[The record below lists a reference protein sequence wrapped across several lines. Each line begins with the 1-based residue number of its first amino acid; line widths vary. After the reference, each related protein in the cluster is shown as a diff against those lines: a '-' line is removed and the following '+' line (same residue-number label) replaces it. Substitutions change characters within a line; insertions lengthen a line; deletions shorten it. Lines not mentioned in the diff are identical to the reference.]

1 MKKRIGDILIEMGFL
16 DDDQLRM
23 ALMETKKTGSMI
35 GEVLINLDWI
45 TDDHLQMAIAVQSGA
60 KILNT
65 EEVEIDPEF
74 LTKIPQ
80 DFVTTH
86 AIFPFVLEG
95 NILKVATANPFD
107 VVTKDKL
114 SRMTGCQVET
124 YIASKEW
131 ISSAIALYYE
141 TALKIDDDIENY
153 TRTTTTVTGEKDDN
167 RIVNLCNLLIE
178 KGYVVE
184 ASDIHIIP
192 DGKLVRIYY
201 RIDGVLHQTFLFP
214 KKFHQSLVTRFKIMG
229 QMDISNPNIPHDGRI
244 KYNSKI
250 GSFDLRVSTMPT
262 QFGEAVV
269 MRLLVYNQ
277 VVGSLEKLGFDSE
290 DLEKFLKAVKLPYGL
305 ILSTGPTGSGKT
317 TTLYTSLMTIN
328 SPSVNTM
335 TIEDPIEYVIPN
347 IRQTAVN
354 PKSGMTFGNALR
366 SAMRQDP
373 DIILVGEIRDKET
386 ADLAIR
392 ASITGH
398 LVLSTLHTND
408 AASAINRLIDLGIN
422 PTNLSSSLV
431 MVVAQRLMRK
441 ICPKCSTEE
450 PITDQEIKLFEEN
463 GLEPPANVKK
473 PKGCDNCYFSGYR
486 GRIGIYEIILNDRE
500 MEELICSGAT
510 HSKIEDVAVRAGT
523 SLMIRQALKHVA
535 SQASSIEEVFRVV
548 AYA

>member
-1 MKKRIGDILIEMGFL
+1 MKKRIGSILIEMGFL

-23 ALMETKKTGSMI
+23 ALMETKKTGAML

-45 TDDHLQMAIAVQSGA
+45 TDDSLQMAIAVQSGA

-65 EEVEIDPEF
+65 DDIEIDPE
-74 LTKIPQ
+74 LLIKIPQ
-80 DFVTTH
+80 DFVTTQ
-86 AIFPFVLEG
+86 AIFPFKLEG
-95 NILKVATANPFD
+95 NVLKVATANPFD

-114 SRMTGCQVET
+114 SRMTGYQVET
-124 YIASKEW
+124 YIAAKEW
-131 ISSAIALYYE
+131 ISNAIVLYYE
-141 TALKIDDDIENY
+141 TALKIDDAIENL
-153 TRTTTTVTGEKDDN
+153 TLTTTAASGKTDDN

-178 KGYVVE
+178 KGYITE

-192 DGKLVRIYY
+192 DAKLVRIYY

-214 KKFHQSLVTRFKIMG
+214 ISFHQSLVTRFKIMG
-229 QMDISNPNIPHDGRI
+229 EMDISNPNIPHDGRI
-244 KYNSKI
+244 KYSSKI
-250 GSFDLRVSTMPT
+250 GNFDLRVSSMPT
-262 QFGEAVV
+262 QFGEAIV

-277 VVGSLEKLGFDSE
+277 VVGSLEKLGFEKE
-290 DLEKFLKAVKLPYGL
+290 DLEKFLKAIKLPYGL

-317 TTLYTSLMTIN
+317 TTLYTSLMAIN
-328 SPSVNTM
+328 SPSVNTI
-335 TIEDPIEYVIPN
+335 TIEDPIEYVIPT
-347 IRQTAVN
+347 IRQTPVN
-354 PKSGMTFGNALR
+354 PKAGMTFGNALR

-422 PTNLSSSLV
+422 STNLSSSLV

-441 ICPKCSTEE
+441 ICPKCCTTE
-450 PITDQEIKLFEEN
+450 PITDEQIKLFEEN
-463 GLEPPANVKK
+463 GLDPPTNVKK

-486 GRIGIYEIILNDRE
+486 GRTGIYEIILNDRE
-500 MEELICSGAT
+500 MEELICSGAS

-523 SLMIRQALKHVA
+523 SLMIRQALKHVV
-535 SQASSIEEVFRVV
+535 SQTTSIEEVFRVV

>member
-1 MKKRIGDILIEMGFL
+1 MKKRIGSILIEMGFL

-23 ALMETKKTGSMI
+23 ALMETKKTGAML

-45 TDDHLQMAIAVQSGA
+45 TDDSLQMAIAVQSGA
-60 KILNT
+60 KILNADD
-65 EEVEIDPEF
+65 VEIDPE
-74 LTKIPQ
+74 LLIKIPQ
-80 DFVTTH
+80 DFATTQ
-86 AIFPFVLEG
+86 AIFPFKLEG
-95 NILKVATANPFD
+95 NVLKVATANPFD

-114 SRMTGCQVET
+114 SRMTGYQVET
-124 YIASKEW
+124 YIAAKEW
-131 ISSAIALYYE
+131 ISNAIVLYYE
-141 TALKIDDDIENY
+141 TALKIDDDIENL
-153 TRTTTTVTGEKDDN
+153 TLTTTAASGKTDDN

-178 KGYVVE
+178 KGYITE

-192 DGKLVRIYY
+192 DAKLVRIYY

-214 KKFHQSLVTRFKIMG
+214 ISFHQSLVTRFKIMG
-229 QMDISNPNIPHDGRI
+229 EMDISNPNIPHDGRI

-250 GSFDLRVSTMPT
+250 GNFDLRVSSMPT
-262 QFGEAVV
+262 QFGEAIV

-277 VVGSLEKLGFDSE
+277 VVGSLEKLGFEKE
-290 DLEKFLKAVKLPYGL
+290 DLEKFLKAIKLPYGL

-317 TTLYTSLMTIN
+317 TTLYTSLMAIN

-335 TIEDPIEYVIPN
+335 TIEDPIEYVIPT

-354 PKSGMTFGNALR
+354 PKAGMTFGNALR

-373 DIILVGEIRDKET
+373 DIILVGEIRDQET

-422 PTNLSSSLV
+422 STNLSSSLV

-450 PITDQEIKLFEEN
+450 PITDEQIKLFEEN
-463 GLEPPANVKK
+463 GLEPPVNVKK
-473 PKGCDNCYFSGYR
+473 PKGCDLCYYSGYR
-486 GRIGIYEIILNDRE
+486 GRTGIYEIILNDRE
-500 MEELICSGAT
+500 MEELICEGAS

-535 SQASSIEEVFRVV
+535 SQTTSIEEVFRVV

>member
-65 EEVEIDPEF
+65 DEVEVDPEF

-80 DFVTTH
+80 DFVTTQ
-86 AIFPFVLEG
+86 AIFPFGLEG

-114 SRMTGCQVET
+114 SRMTGYQVET

-131 ISSAIALYYE
+131 ISNAIVLYYE

-153 TRTTTTVTGEKDDN
+153 TRATTTVTGEKDDN

-192 DGKLVRIYY
+192 DSKLVRIYY

-229 QMDISNPNIPHDGRI
+229 EMDISNPNIPHDGRI

-250 GSFDLRVSTMPT
+250 GNFDLRVSTMPT

-354 PKSGMTFGNALR
+354 PKAGMTFGNALR

-441 ICPKCSTEE
+441 ICPKCSIEE

-486 GRIGIYEIILNDRE
+486 GRTGIYEIILNDRE

-535 SQASSIEEVFRVV
+535 SHTTSIEEVFRVV